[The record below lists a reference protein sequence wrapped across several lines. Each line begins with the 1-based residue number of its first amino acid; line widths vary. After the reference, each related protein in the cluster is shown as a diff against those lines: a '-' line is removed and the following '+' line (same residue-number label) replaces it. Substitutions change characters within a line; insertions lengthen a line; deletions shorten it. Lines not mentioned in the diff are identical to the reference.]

1 MKIEINNYSKT
12 LGNEEILKNIN
23 LSFTSG
29 KIYGIVG
36 RNGSGKSILLKS
48 ICGFANIKK
57 GEIKIDNKILGQDI
71 EFPNDVGAVL
81 DGAGFLNNLTGF
93 KNLRVLADINGKISD
108 EKIIETMKL
117 VGLESAI
124 KKKYK
129 HYSMGMKQ
137 KMAICQA
144 IMEEPKALI
153 LDEVFNGLDK
163 ESVVEIRKLLIEYR
177 KEGRLIIITSHIID
191 DINLLCDE
199 VYEINN
205 GEITFIDFSDR
216 KGE

>member
-12 LGNEEILKNIN
+12 LGKEEILKNIN
-23 LSFTSG
+23 LTFTSG
-29 KIYGIVG
+29 NIYGIVG

-57 GEIKIDNKILGQDI
+57 GSIKIDNKILGKDI
-71 EFPNDVGAVL
+71 EFSNDIGAVL

-93 KNLRVLADINGKISD
+93 KNLKILADITGKISD

-117 VGLESAI
+117 VGLEGVQ

-137 KMAICQA
+137 KLAICQA
-144 IMEEPKALI
+144 IMEEPQALI

-163 ESVVEIRKLLIEYR
+163 ESVIEIRQLLKKYKKDKKLV
-177 KEGRLIIITSHIID
+177 IITSHIID

-205 GEITFIDFSDR
+205 GEINIINSSDR
-216 KGE
+216 SCE